1 MHIGPIVRVLA
12 AWLTIAALG
21 APAANARPADMGA
34 PRVTNHEGP
43 PTAVTVARSGFDWAA
58 AGIGAG
64 VILSSSPRRL
74 AAQLPLA
81 RELAAVRSLSA
92 IRR

>member
-12 AWLTIAALG
+12 AWLTI
-21 APAANARPADMGA
+21 
-34 PRVTNHEGP
+34 
-43 PTAVTVARSGFDWAA
+43 VARSGFDWAA